1 MPHAGRSTR
10 TLGGKSKEIVTP
22 TNLAESVAAVCRAAS
37 RLRRSG
43 RPPITL
49 FWFTGHRRFR
59 EQFTENVIA
68 EELRRHPE
76 LIHDWRLYSA
86 DKRYSPAWYFDE
98 QHDGSWVVGYY
109 HAIASKRIARNY
121 SDQAVA
127 CANFILREM
136 GKELV
141 DQD

>member
-1 MPHAGRSTR
+1 M
-10 TLGGKSKEIVTP
+10 TP
-22 TNLAESVAAVCRAAS
+22 TNLAESVASVCRAAS

-49 FWFTGHRRFR
+49 FWFTGHRKFR
-59 EQFTENVIA
+59 EQFAESVIVD
-68 EELRRHPE
+68 ELRRNPE

-86 DKRYSPAWYFDE
+86 DKRSNPAWYFDE
-98 QHDGSWVVGYY
+98 QSDGYWVVGY
-109 HAIASKRIARNY
+109 HHTDTSKRIAKSY

-136 GKELV
+136 GKSRVSSE
-141 DQD
+141 